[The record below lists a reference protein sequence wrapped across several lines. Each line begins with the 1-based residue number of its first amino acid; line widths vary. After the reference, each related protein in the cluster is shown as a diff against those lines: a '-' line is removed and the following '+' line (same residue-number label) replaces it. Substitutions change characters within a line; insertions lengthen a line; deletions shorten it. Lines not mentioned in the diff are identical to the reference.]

1 MFSIITYK
9 LLPSIIQISSKKVN
23 DFLQNLKRRFDMPEF
38 KTIRQTAAR
47 GILSEHRIRLMVAA
61 GQCPGIKTG
70 NRFLVNVSALAE
82 MLDTESRKPQE
93 VKSE

>member
-1 MFSIITYK
+1 MS
-9 LLPSIIQISSKKVN
+9 
-23 DFLQNLKRRFDMPEF
+23 EF
-38 KTIRQTAAR
+38 KTIRQTAAT

-82 MLDTESRKPQE
+82 MLDAESRKTKE
-93 VKSE
+93 VRS

>member
-1 MFSIITYK
+1 
-9 LLPSIIQISSKKVN
+9 
-23 DFLQNLKRRFDMPEF
+23 MPEF
-38 KTIRQTAAR
+38 KTIRQAAAT

-82 MLDTESRKPQE
+82 MLDAESRKTNE
-93 VKSE
+93 VRS

>member
-1 MFSIITYK
+1 
-9 LLPSIIQISSKKVN
+9 
-23 DFLQNLKRRFDMPEF
+23 MPEF

>member
-1 MFSIITYK
+1 
-9 LLPSIIQISSKKVN
+9 
-23 DFLQNLKRRFDMPEF
+23 MPEF
-38 KTIRQTAAR
+38 KTIRQTAAT

-82 MLDTESRKPQE
+82 MLDAESRKTKE
-93 VKSE
+93 VRS